1 MKTKIKIKKK
11 GNNKEEEEKKK
22 NKKEVII
29 EDIRQN
35 HTYNRVCFEVKI
47 LDNFVEKY
55 KKNHDLF
62 MKTFNLESSI
72 SITNMVLFDPD
83 GKLKKYTSVEEIMQ
97 TFYDLRLKFY
107 QIRKD
112 YMISV
117 IKKDVAILSNKARF
131 IKMIIEDEL
140 IIRKKKRNVIVN
152 ELYDLKFDTQSAID
166 KIRLKSK
173 SEEEAEI
180 ELINQNLQNEEEKKE
195 DEYEEENKGKEKG
208 KIKAKVHWKEYD
220 YLLSMNFWNITY
232 EKVEEL
238 LKQKEIK
245 EKELEDLKNTDIE
258 TLWIN
263 DLDNFIVELDKYEK
277 QEEEDRLVA
286 EKLNKK
292 KDGKNEKKKRKKKNE
307 NEKNK
312 IISGNM
318 SDSSDT
324 ITSNGVKKRNRKK
337 KEEGKEN
344 EKKSDKKSKKII
356 MEESDEDQ
364 NKLEIII
371 KNKPNN
377 AKDTTS
383 IGENNIPSSSSGDTK
398 GIFKLPLLERVKKR
412 NMKIDGMS
420 SFKLT
425 SFGKKAKRSGL
436 ADLSDIEFDFND
448 KEKFF

>member
-1 MKTKIKIKKK
+1 
-11 GNNKEEEEKKK
+11 
-22 NKKEVII
+22 
-29 EDIRQN
+29 
-35 HTYNRVCFEVKI
+35 VCFEVKL
-47 LDNFVEKY
+47 LDNFVDKY
-55 KKNHDLF
+55 KKNNELF
-62 MKTFNLESSI
+62 IKTFNLESSL

-140 IIRKKKRNVIVN
+140 IIKKKKRNVIVN
-152 ELYDLKFDTQSAID
+152 ELYDLKFDTQSTID

-195 DEYEEENKGKEKG
+195 DETEKKEKEKG
-208 KIKAKVHWKEYD
+208 QIKSKVPWKEYD

-238 LKQKEIK
+238 LKQKELK
-245 EKELEDLKNTDIE
+245 EKELEELKKTSIE

-263 DLDNFIVELDKYEK
+263 DLDSFVEELDKYEA

-286 EKLNKK
+286 EKLNRKK
-292 KDGKNEKKKRKKKNE
+292 GGGGKIEKKKRKRKNAG
-307 NEKNK
+307 EKSK
-312 IISGNM
+312 INSDKEDNNSESDISV
-318 SDSSDT
+318 
-324 ITSNGVKKRNRKK
+324 TSNAGKKKGRKK
-337 KEEGKEN
+337 KDDKDDNKEIR
-344 EKKSDKKSKKII
+344 EKEKEKQSKTKNKRII
-356 MEESDEDQ
+356 IEESDEEKESQ
-364 NKLEIII
+364 ITSKNSKLYGKE
-371 KNKPNN
+371 
-377 AKDTTS
+377 TS
-383 IGENNIPSSSSGDTK
+383 ISGNDISSNSSGDNK
-398 GIFKLPLLERVKKR
+398 SMFKMPLMERLKKR
-412 NMKIDGMS
+412 NVKIDKMS

-425 SFGKKAKRSGL
+425 SFGKKAKRSGVV
-436 ADLSDIEFDFND
+436 DLSDIEFDFND
-448 KEKFF
+448 KDKFF